1 MPITFW
7 TFSILR
13 AMWHSRRIMKP
24 VPKICM
30 QPINDGAKTT
40 QKTHCPKRASQ
51 TSSARTQNATIWS
64 RSITCTSAVGS
75 DAEDIWAFMFCSHLW
90 NCNETSKPSVRAF
103 MRSGSGAAVG
113 TKERTNAKNP
123 SSFFIVRLRG
133 RSKIRTSQSMVVQTV
148 KNTTISR
155 TGCANSEKH
164 YHKQN
169 TNHYS
174 VIYRMVMVV
183 CGKVAIFA
191 VSFASPPNGKVD
203 GVLLRTVLHK
213 RSSERFLRSN

>member
-1 MPITFW
+1 MAFKADYEASTKNLYAAYKRWCEDNAENPL
-7 TFSILR
+7 S
-13 AMWHSRRIMKP
+13 
-24 VPKICM
+24 
-30 QPINDGAKTT
+30 
-40 QKTHCPKRASQ
+40 QKSFANQLS
-51 TSSARTQNATIWS
+51 QNAERYHLEPVNNLHI
-64 RSITCTSAVGS
+64 AVGS

-155 TGCANSEKH
+155 T
-164 YHKQN
+164 
-169 TNHYS
+169 
-174 VIYRMVMVV
+174 
-183 CGKVAIFA
+183 
-191 VSFASPPNGKVD
+191 
-203 GVLLRTVLHK
+203 
-213 RSSERFLRSN
+213 